1 MLTINTRLAISSFTT
16 SCSSTL
22 VSAIAALVIGAT
34 AAAAPACA
42 DAAGPV
48 APPDPVAVPIDPAG
62 HYTATSSLSLD
73 AVPAPAA
80 PVLAELAA
88 ATDGPDDPSRYLIDL
103 MIERMPESG
112 WKTSAI
118 ALAPYF
124 AAYLNTHLTQVAPH
138 FAPGARALAAGLAR
152 VAQHFGTIETLDV
165 TNDGELTGDASR
177 GEAITSASLRRT
189 LVGLRFDVDGRDI
202 ADVRFAP
209 LGLPEVATKAH
220 ATLAGDRFAIDRHAL
235 ALPYTRLI
243 RLGFDFAVIPSVV
256 PGAHDLSAALEALVN
271 CDALGVLASDWMG
284 IGSPEFYASAC
295 RIGLTALA
303 AKIYGELDAI
313 DPASLALTLDGVADA
328 VDADHDGPMD
338 AIERGLW
345 AGDFAGVAVTGSFD
359 GERK

>member
-1 MLTINTRLAISSFTT
+1 MLTTTRFAST
-16 SCSSTL
+16 SSST
-22 VSAIAALVIGAT
+22 SFIGSGIAALLVAAT
-34 AAAAPACA
+34 ALAAPACA
-42 DAAGPV
+42 EASGPMM
-48 APPDPVAVPIDPAG
+48 PPDPVSVPIDPAG
-62 HYTATSSLSLD
+62 HYAVTSSLSLASVPPP
-73 AVPAPAA
+73 AVH
-80 PVLAELAA
+80 VLSELGS

-103 MIERMPESG
+103 MIERMPEGG

-124 AAYLNTHLTQVAPH
+124 AAYLNNHLAQVAPH
-138 FAPGARALAAGLAR
+138 FAPGARALAAGLER
-152 VAQHFGTIETLDV
+152 IAQRFGTIETLDV

-177 GEAITSASLRRT
+177 SDAITSASVRRT
-189 LVGLRFDVDGRDI
+189 LLGLRFDVDGRDL

-209 LGLPEVATKAH
+209 LGLPDVATKAH
-220 ATLAGDRFAIDRHAL
+220 ATLAGDRFTIDRHSL
-235 ALPYTRLI
+235 ALPYTRLL

-256 PGAHDLSAALEALVN
+256 PGAHDLATALEELVN

-303 AKIYGELDAI
+303 AKIYDKLDTI
-313 DPASLALTLDGVADA
+313 DPATLSLELDGVGDA
-328 VDADHDGPMD
+328 VDPDHDGPMD

-359 GERK
+359 GDRK